1 MSDSGC
7 GSADCSVIV
16 VTLIVGATVFVLY
29 YISSLLRS
37 SKEEENAKNS
47 EVVVEQ
53 KEKVSTHNSAPKA
66 SKKNKQEKWGRDS
79 KQRFAHPWLLTSLK
93 GHTGK
98 VLDMD
103 FSSNGKFLATC
114 AEVPP
119 SDGNFGVYALDCEMC
134 FTTRG
139 LELTKVTVVAADGRL
154 VYDCLVRPENFIID
168 YNTRFSGITARDLS
182 KRATKTL
189 KDVQN
194 DLMGFINADTI
205 LIGHGLENDLRA
217 LQIIHGTV
225 IDTSVVFPHYWGLPY
240 RRSLKSLVG
249 CLLKRDIQQDSSG
262 HDSFED
268 ARACIELMLWRI
280 RKDFRS
286 YTNPRLNPVFSSLLY
301 CESSASD
308 HVVTDSFPDRA
319 ILIWSTKDWHQND
332 HKSLRINVEFDHASF
347 VKWSPDSKAFIVQK
361 VRENAVEVYKVNKRP
376 DGWIGSVSK
385 ALTFPKHEGWD
396 AVVGLGIAC
405 NGKFIMSCSDKTDL
419 VLWDLKGQQLA
430 KVDTYLMN
438 NYCARISP
446 CGRFVAASGFTPDV
460 KVWEVC
466 FAKSGEFH
474 QVSRAFE
481 LSGHSSGVYD
491 FSFNAD
497 SSCIATV
504 SKDGTWKAYNT
515 KIYPITNPHLLEMW
529 RKMSPYMKVKCLFCP
544 TVEFQKG
551 EDPHL
556 LITGKYNHKSAGPSH
571 VAISP
576 NGEVVVV
583 ADGGSLSFYSVLT
596 GECDN
601 TIRDIYSGDIVCVQ
615 FDSLGKFVLA
625 AGDKHVHVFHNVTGY
640 RATIA
645 SIQAKFKQATM
656 SSAQKERMGQQIQ
669 EARDFLKSLKEQ
681 SS

>member
-1 MSDSGC
+1 MFWTSTFCCC
-7 GSADCSVIV
+7 GD
-16 VTLIVGATVFVLY
+16 
-29 YISSLLRS
+29 
-37 SKEEENAKNS
+37 S

-53 KEKVSTHNSAPKA
+53 KEKVSAHNSAPKA

-280 RKDFRS
+280 RKDF
-286 YTNPRLNPVFSSLLY
+286 
-301 CESSASD
+301 
-308 HVVTDSFPDRA
+308 HRA

-405 NGKFIMSCSDKTDL
+405 SGKFIMSCSDKTDL

-515 KIYPITNPHLLEMW
+515 KI
-529 RKMSPYMKVKCLFCP
+529 
-544 TVEFQKG
+544 EFQKG

-601 TIRDIYSGDIVCVQ
+601 TIRDIYSGGALEILLRYVPNSPQWPGGPRCHSRV
-615 FDSLGKFVLA
+615 
-625 AGDKHVHVFHNVTGY
+625 
-640 RATIA
+640 IP
-645 SIQAKFKQATM
+645 
-656 SSAQKERMGQQIQ
+656 
-669 EARDFLKSLKEQ
+669 AR
-681 SS
+681 

>member
-1 MSDSGC
+1 MGNPILTC
-7 GSADCSVIV
+7 HE
-16 VTLIVGATVFVLY
+16 VT
-29 YISSLLRS
+29 
-37 SKEEENAKNS
+37 
-47 EVVVEQ
+47 
-53 KEKVSTHNSAPKA
+53 
-66 SKKNKQEKWGRDS
+66 
-79 KQRFAHPWLLTSLK
+79 
-93 GHTGK
+93 
-98 VLDMD
+98 
-103 FSSNGKFLATC
+103 
-114 AEVPP
+114 
-119 SDGNFGVYALDCEMC
+119 
-134 FTTRG
+134 
-139 LELTKVTVVAADGRL
+139 
-154 VYDCLVRPENFIID
+154 
-168 YNTRFSGITARDLS
+168 
-182 KRATKTL
+182 
-189 KDVQN
+189 
-194 DLMGFINADTI
+194 
-205 LIGHGLENDLRA
+205 
-217 LQIIHGTV
+217 
-225 IDTSVVFPHYWGLPY
+225 
-240 RRSLKSLVG
+240 
-249 CLLKRDIQQDSSG
+249 
-262 HDSFED
+262 
-268 ARACIELMLWRI
+268 
-280 RKDFRS
+280 
-286 YTNPRLNPVFSSLLY
+286 
-301 CESSASD
+301 
-308 HVVTDSFPDRA
+308 DRA

-405 NGKFIMSCSDKTDL
+405 SGKFIMSCSDKTEL

-466 FAKSGEFH
+466 FAKTGEFH

-497 SSCIATV
+497 SSRIATV

-515 KIYPITNPHLLEMW
+515 KI
-529 RKMSPYMKVKCLFCP
+529 
-544 TVEFQKG
+544 EFQKG

-556 LITGKYNHKSAGPSH
+556 LMTGKYSHKSAGTSH

-656 SSAQKERMGQQIQ
+656 SSAQKERMEQQIQ
-669 EARDFLKSLKEQ
+669 EAQGFLKGLKEQ

>member
-1 MSDSGC
+1 MTLGTARILDS
-7 GSADCSVIV
+7 SVI
-16 VTLIVGATVFVLY
+16 
-29 YISSLLRS
+29 RS
-37 SKEEENAKNS
+37 
-47 EVVVEQ
+47 
-53 KEKVSTHNSAPKA
+53 
-66 SKKNKQEKWGRDS
+66 
-79 KQRFAHPWLLTSLK
+79 
-93 GHTGK
+93 
-98 VLDMD
+98 
-103 FSSNGKFLATC
+103 
-114 AEVPP
+114 
-119 SDGNFGVYALDCEMC
+119 
-134 FTTRG
+134 
-139 LELTKVTVVAADGRL
+139 
-154 VYDCLVRPENFIID
+154 
-168 YNTRFSGITARDLS
+168 
-182 KRATKTL
+182 
-189 KDVQN
+189 
-194 DLMGFINADTI
+194 
-205 LIGHGLENDLRA
+205 
-217 LQIIHGTV
+217 
-225 IDTSVVFPHYWGLPY
+225 
-240 RRSLKSLVG
+240 
-249 CLLKRDIQQDSSG
+249 
-262 HDSFED
+262 
-268 ARACIELMLWRI
+268 RI
-280 RKDFRS
+280 R
-286 YTNPRLNPVFSSLLY
+286 
-301 CESSASD
+301 
-308 HVVTDSFPDRA
+308 FPYRA

-405 NGKFIMSCSDKTDL
+405 SGKFIMSCSDKTDL

-446 CGRFVAASGFTPDV
+446 CGRFVAAS
-460 KVWEVC
+460 
-466 FAKSGEFH
+466 
-474 QVSRAFE
+474 
-481 LSGHSSGVYD
+481 
-491 FSFNAD
+491 
-497 SSCIATV
+497 
-504 SKDGTWKAYNT
+504 
-515 KIYPITNPHLLEMW
+515 
-529 RKMSPYMKVKCLFCP
+529 
-544 TVEFQKG
+544 VEFQKG

-583 ADGGSLSFYSVLT
+583 ADGGSLSFYSILT

-656 SSAQKERMGQQIQ
+656 SSAQKERMEQQLQ
-669 EARDFLKSLKEQ
+669 EARDFLKGLKEQ